1 LAGLQRQLFEAR
13 TAVNRFGLNVNQAVT
28 AQHATGQPQ
37 QPALTHAV
45 ALCARA
51 VQRLDAVVDEIDGRL
66 R

>member
-1 LAGLQRQLFEAR
+1 LQRQLFEAR

-28 AQHATGQPQ
+28 ALHATGQHE
-37 QPALTHAV
+37 PALSRAV

-51 VQRLDAVVDEIDGRL
+51 VQRLDAVVNEIDGRL